1 MLKNKLL
8 ILALV
13 AALLIAC
20 EPVTEEE
27 LQSADEAGEEQNAE
41 EVLKEIVNEISGEP
55 EIKEEIKKGLDA
67 GLNESEEVKQPP
79 EEIEIKKIE
88 EPKGQK
94 NESVQQPAQRKPKTI
109 LIEKMELIP
118 AELIIFPDTEVI
130 WVNKDSIPHKI
141 TGPGFSSGVLNQNQ
155 EYRHRF
161 MTAGKY
167 NFIDEFHRSL
177 WGQVI
182 VFDPA
187 SISLD
192 VREPEDVAWV
202 IIENYGFNPRTVAI
216 KQGQTIIWENRDP
229 MAHTVKGPGF
239 ESKALM
245 SKNKFYY
252 TFSQIGT
259 YNYQCTKHDGEQGQV
274 VVS

>member
-1 MLKNKLL
+1 MLNNKLFIVAL
-8 ILALV
+8 I

-41 EVLKEIVNEISGEP
+41 EVVKEIVNEISGEP
-55 EIKEEIKKGLDA
+55 EIKEEIKEGLDA

-88 EPKGQK
+88 EPKEQK
-94 NESVQQPAQRKPKTI
+94 NESIPPAQGRKPKTI

-118 AELIIFPDTEVI
+118 TELLIFPDTEVI

-141 TGPGFSSGVLNQNQ
+141 TGPGFSSGVLNENQ
-155 EYRHRF
+155 EYGHKF
-161 MTAGKY
+161 TIAGKY

-177 WGQVI
+177 WGTVL

-187 SISLD
+187 SIGLD
-192 VREPEDVAWV
+192 VREPEDIAWV
-202 IIENYGFNPRTVAI
+202 VIENYAFKPKTAEI
-216 KQGQTIIWENRDP
+216 KEGQSVIWENRDP

-245 SKNKFYY
+245 TKNKFYH

-259 YNYQCTKHDGEQGQV
+259 YNYQCTKHDGEEGQV